1 MLANYHT
8 HTYLCKHAN
17 GDMEEYVENAI
28 KSGLQILGFSDH
40 APVRYSTGYQ
50 SYFKMYPEE
59 LSLYV
64 SEVLRLKEK
73 YKSDI
78 EILLGYEA
86 EYYPLEFKNMIDV
99 ISQYPYDYLILG
111 QHYTKNE
118 YDGFYPGFRTEDE
131 SILKDYVN
139 QLICGI
145 ETGMFTYIAH
155 PDLINYVGD
164 EKIYTE
170 ELQKVCRAAKKANM
184 PLEYNILGLRQNR
197 QYPNPLFWR
206 IAARE
211 ENTVIIGSD
220 AHTPVDVFDKESTIR
235 AIEEI
240 EAFGLKR
247 VKGNIL
253 ENIGE

>member
-28 KSGLQILGFSDH
+28 KSGLHILGFSDH

-86 EYYPLEFKNMIDV
+86 EYYDFY
-99 ISQYPYDYLILG
+99 S
-111 QHYTKNE
+111 
-118 YDGFYPGFRTEDE
+118 DGLLFSTSVDFR
-131 SILKDYVN
+131 
-139 QLICGI
+139 
-145 ETGMFTYIAH
+145 
-155 PDLINYVGD
+155 
-164 EKIYTE
+164 
-170 ELQKVCRAAKKANM
+170 
-184 PLEYNILGLRQNR
+184 
-197 QYPNPLFWR
+197 
-206 IAARE
+206 
-211 ENTVIIGSD
+211 
-220 AHTPVDVFDKESTIR
+220 
-235 AIEEI
+235 
-240 EAFGLKR
+240 
-247 VKGNIL
+247 
-253 ENIGE
+253 